1 MDKPTHTKKNKPK
14 LKVIMANVISTS
26 FQSLTKLSCID
37 SYNQYEDELDND
49 DNEIAKGVKDI
60 KKASS
65 KKNGH

>member
-1 MDKPTHTKKNKPK
+1 
-14 LKVIMANVISTS
+14 MANVISTS